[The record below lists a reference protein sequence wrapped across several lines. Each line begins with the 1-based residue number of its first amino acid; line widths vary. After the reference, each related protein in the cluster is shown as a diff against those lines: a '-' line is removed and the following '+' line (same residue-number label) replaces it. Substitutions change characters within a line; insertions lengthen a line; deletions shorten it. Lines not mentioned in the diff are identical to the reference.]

1 MKPNLIKPLITTL
14 LASALAAPLF
24 AQAQVG
30 VSINVGEPGFY
41 GQINIGNAAPPPV
54 VYPQPMIVEQ
64 PAGGVIEAPLYLR
77 VPEEHHRNWHKY
89 CHQYNAC
96 NRKVF
101 FVTEDW
107 YGRNYAN
114 HRHEEH
120 EEHAREHEEHEHDHH
135 DHDEDHR

>member
-1 MKPNLIKPLITTL
+1 MKPTVIKPLIATL
-14 LASALAAPLF
+14 LASALAVPLF

-54 VYPQPMIVEQ
+54 VYAQPMIVEQ
-64 PAGGVIEAPLYLR
+64 PAGGVVEAPLYLR
-77 VPEEHHRNWHKY
+77 VPEEHHRNWRKY

-107 YGRNYAN
+107 YGKTYAN
-114 HRHEEH
+114 HRHDEH
-120 EEHAREHEEHEHDHH
+120 EMHEHEHDEHEHH
-135 DHDEDHR
+135 EHGYDEEHH